1 MNIVSITLVL
11 VSKLISLHLFYDA
24 NIIIINNIAKKK
36 AVKINFRQ
44 QIGRQ
49 KSVLFNFIHNINT
62 FNLQMVHI
70 ANLKA
75 TYNGT

>member
-1 MNIVSITLVL
+1 MNIVSITPVL
-11 VSKLISLHLFYDA
+11 VSKLISFHLFHDA

-36 AVKINFRQ
+36 AVKINFWQ

-62 FNLQMVHI
+62 FNLHI
-70 ANLKA
+70 VLKANLKA
-75 TYNGT
+75 TYSRT

>member
-36 AVKINFRQ
+36 AVKINFWQ

-62 FNLQMVHI
+62 FKLQMVLI

>member
-1 MNIVSITLVL
+1 MNIVSIALVL
-11 VSKLISLHLFYDA
+11 APKLISLHLLYDA

-36 AVKINFRQ
+36 AVKINFWQ
-44 QIGRQ
+44 QIGRR

-62 FNLQMVHI
+62 FNLQMVLI
-70 ANLKA
+70 PNLKA